1 MKNKIGSSNHYR
13 ILFKSAFIAALILL
27 LLIPT
32 YFIQNLVSE
41 RQERKQEAIASI
53 STHWATSQTVT
64 GPVIGIPYIDTAN
77 EDGSR
82 HKRWA
87 YFLPG
92 KLNIRTHLVP
102 EKRYRGIYQVIVYTA
117 EMDLHASFDG
127 LHLQELGLSPGDM
140 LWKEATVFLDIT
152 DPQGLNED
160 LLLHLQTANSSGN
173 NTPHSVSLE
182 LTPKLSTD
190 QFKNSFNATL
200 PDWIST
206 PDANGVPAQ
215 TTLDFSAAIRLKG
228 SGDLLFFPGGHE
240 TAISAA
246 SSWSSPSFIGSMLP
260 DVRTVKDSGF
270 AANWKVLAINRK
282 FPQQWKKTTYNL
294 SDSPFGV
301 ELFVPVD
308 AYQQITRTV
317 KYALLIIV
325 LTFTAFLLIEWIC
338 NLVIHVFQYILV
350 GFALCI
356 FYTLLL
362 SLSEYLGFSSAY
374 FLAAAAT
381 IGLVAWYMG
390 SLLHSR
396 KLTLFIAFLL
406 TIQYGFLYTLI
417 QLEDYAL
424 LMGSIGLFIIL
435 ALVMYFSRKI
445 NWEQK
450 SPAPETG
457 GVAQEFLP

>member
-1 MKNKIGSSNHYR
+1 MTNKIGSSNHYR
-13 ILFKSAFIAALILL
+13 ILFKTAFIAALILL

-41 RQERKQEAIASI
+41 RQERRQDAIASI
-53 STHWATSQTVT
+53 SAHWAASQTVT

-87 YFLPG
+87 YFLPA

-102 EKRYRGIYQVIVYTA
+102 EKRYRGIYQVIVYTS

-127 LHLQELGLSPGDM
+127 LNLQELGLSPGDM

-160 LLLHLQTANSSGN
+160 LMLHLQTANPQGN

-182 LTPKLSTD
+182 LTPKVSTD
-190 QFKNSFNATL
+190 QFKNAFNATL
-200 PDWIST
+200 PSWISA

-215 TTLDFSAAIRLKG
+215 TPLEFSASIRLKG
-228 SGDLLFFPGGHE
+228 SGDLLFFPGGRE
-240 TAISAA
+240 TTISAS

-260 DVRTVKDSGF
+260 DLRTVKDSGF
-270 AANWKVLAINRK
+270 AADWKVLAINRK
-282 FPQQWKKTTYNL
+282 FPQQWKKTTYNF
-294 SDSPFGV
+294 SDSSFGV
-301 ELFVPVD
+301 DLFVPVD

-338 NLVIHVFQYILV
+338 HLVIHVFQYILV

-362 SLSEYLGFSSAY
+362 SMSEYLGFSLAY
-374 FLAAAAT
+374 FLAGAAT
-381 IGLVAWYMG
+381 ICLVAWYMG

-396 KLTLFIAFLL
+396 KLSLFVAFLL
-406 TIQYGFLYTLI
+406 SVQYGFLYTLI

-424 LMGSIGLFIIL
+424 LMGSIGLFVIL

-450 SPAPETG
+450 SPAPEDG
-457 GVAQEFLP
+457 SLA